1 MSEMS
6 TLPRPGK
13 ISADAHD
20 NNVRLDSRWEA
31 RVVFS
36 RQSFTLESSV
46 LIAAAK
52 HSFPSTKF
60 NFYSKDF
67 YGENFLT
74 ACGDRFSPVGTVS
87 GRFIATL
94 TQDNNQSTRQYCA

>member
-36 RQSFTLESSV
+36 RNPSRSRAACLLQLQNTHFLQPNSIS
-46 LIAAAK
+46 IAK
-52 HSFPSTKF
+52 IFMVKIF
-60 NFYSKDF
+60 
-67 YGENFLT
+67 
-74 ACGDRFSPVGTVS
+74 
-87 GRFIATL
+87 
-94 TQDNNQSTRQYCA
+94 